1 MISLPSAW
9 EADALPIELLP
20 HFDYAQCK
28 HTTNFNLN

>member
-20 HFDYAQCK
+20 HFDVAQCYN
-28 HTTNFNLN
+28 TLQQF